1 MVGARETRDHRSL
14 SSARR
19 SSKREYFYN
28 PAGILSGEIPE
39 SDLNPNC
46 FSSPFPS
53 MSHLQ
58 LVMSHVLFTT
68 APAIAREA
76 ASGLFL
82 ATASSLR
89 NDSTTPAKVSLL
101 FVG

>member
-1 MVGARETRDHRSL
+1 
-14 SSARR
+14 
-19 SSKREYFYN
+19 
-28 PAGILSGEIPE
+28 
-39 SDLNPNC
+39 
-46 FSSPFPS
+46 
-53 MSHLQ
+53 
-58 LVMSHVLFTT
+58 LFTT